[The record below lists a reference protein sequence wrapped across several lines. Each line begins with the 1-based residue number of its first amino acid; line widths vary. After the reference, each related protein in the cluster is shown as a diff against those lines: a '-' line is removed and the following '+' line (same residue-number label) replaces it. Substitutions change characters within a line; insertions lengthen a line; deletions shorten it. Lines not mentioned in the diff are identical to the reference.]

1 MYENFLKKTVNNEKH
16 INSEIFKKHY
26 GYHNPSFLTK
36 DWHKVSQAKNEQI
49 VNQVNDT
56 LIGLRNAVNKNETPE
71 NKNPDKV
78 INIEQQKGKRLKILT
93 PKKILQRLLTVL
105 PQVKAVNTSKNLL
118 NEVRQIIY
126 SLYWVKEIT

>member
-1 MYENFLKKTVNNEKH
+1 M
-16 INSEIFKKHY
+16 
-26 GYHNPSFLTK
+26 
-36 DWHKVSQAKNEQI
+36 
-49 VNQVNDT
+49 
-56 LIGLRNAVNKNETPE
+56 IGLRNAVNKNETPE

-126 SLYWVKEIT
+126 SLY

>member
-16 INSEIFKKHY
+16 INNEISKKHY